1 MHNEVL
7 LDIGTFLARR
17 WSGNRGVQVII
28 ADRPPTVNIYKKII
42 SLPPLSYF
50 AGSDFVKYRQWRA
63 NCWKQAMKIKYSN
76 RSLSV
81 DYAHGFLLNCLE
93 EKRVQLLGLKDW
105 PGMNSEM
112 IFNEGMVRLYEPSI
126 DDFFWGSYRKFIAFA
141 QYFRGGW
148 INGDPSEHLLS
159 IVQKAADYANS
170 IVEQAITERHS
181 TDWLEKHVPKLLK
194 MLETD
199 ALLHIPILSKA
210 GLAYEDDMLGDMI
223 EKILRVMKKE
233 NVKDVLK
240 KTLAGD
246 DVKKEFEELA
256 KESYRVVKNSDQ
268 LLQQVDLSV
277 PERMD
282 IDVSSLYNED
292 LINKLKAEF
301 RNWKVGW
308 IERHHSS
315 GDEFDEE
322 SYIEKHHEPFFTDIK
337 ITYKAN
343 IVILLDHSSSISHM
357 EQEYKRATVAL
368 CKALDYLG
376 VKFSVFAFNTQ
387 QNRVKCWVVK
397 PPEARWSNMSTIRL
411 AQIAAT
417 GGTPLSEVYERIR
430 PLVERLKPEIF
441 LTLTDGEPS
450 DPEAVRSIV
459 QGFRIED
466 ISMVSIGIGKDIREA
481 VSIAM
486 KLKSLGYNKSIAI
499 SNLNEMP
506 KKILQLLG

>member
-1 MHNEVL
+1 MQNEVL
-7 LDIGTFLARR
+7 LDIATFLVRR
-17 WSGNRGVQVII
+17 WSGNNSVQVII
-28 ADRPPTVNIYKKII
+28 ADRPPSVNIYKKIV

-50 AGSDFVKYRQWRA
+50 AGSEFVKYRQWRA

-76 RSLSV
+76 RSLSI
-81 DYAHGFLLNCLE
+81 DYAHGFLMNCLE
-93 EKRVQLLGLKDW
+93 EKRVQSLGLEQW
-105 PGMNSEM
+105 PGMSKEV
-112 IFNEGMVRLYEPSI
+112 IFSEGMTRLYEPSI
-126 DDFFWGSYRKFIAFA
+126 DDFFWGSYRKFIAFS

-159 IVQKAADYANS
+159 IVERATNYANN
-170 IVEQAITERHS
+170 VVDQAIREGHR
-181 TDWLEKHVPKLLK
+181 TDWLDKHVPKLLK
-194 MLETD
+194 LLETD
-199 ALLHIPILSKA
+199 ALLHIPILSKSA
-210 GLAYEDDMLGDMI
+210 LAYDEDDLADMI

-233 NVKDVLK
+233 HVEEVLK
-240 KTLAGD
+240 KTLEAE
-246 DVKKEFEELA
+246 DVRKEFEELT
-256 KESYRVVKNSDQ
+256 KESYKVVKNSNQ
-268 LLQQVDLSV
+268 LLETVDLSV
-277 PERMD
+277 PERLD
-282 IDVSSLYNED
+282 IDASSLYNED

-308 IERHHSS
+308 IEKHHSS

-322 SYIEKHHEPFFTDIK
+322 SYIEKHHEPFFADLK

-343 IVILLDHSSSISHM
+343 LVILLDHSSSISHM

-397 PPEARWSNMSTIRL
+397 PPESRWSNMSTIRL

-417 GGTPLSEVYERIR
+417 GGTPLAEVYERIR

-450 DPEAVRSIV
+450 DIEAVRNIV
-459 QGFRIED
+459 QRFKMED
-466 ISMVSIGIGKDIREA
+466 INMVSIGIGKDILDA
-481 VSIAM
+481 VSITK
-486 KLKSLGYNKSIAI
+486 KLKSLGYNRSIAI

-506 KKILQLLG
+506 KKILHLLA